1 MHRIHIAAFHGRDP
15 DNPNDRKHSVQG
27 RSEQRMEIN
36 WWGTSNTITLVGK
49 DNIVYIEYD

>member
-1 MHRIHIAAFHGRDP
+1 MHRIHIAAFRGRDP
-15 DNPNDRKHSVQG
+15 DNPNDRKHSVLG

-36 WWGTSNTITLVGK
+36 WWGTSNTITSVGK